1 MKAPKWFI
9 HWFLVNCQMAT
20 KLDQVRQIEDSY
32 KCYLK
37 GKLDQRRQSKEREHG
52 T

>member
-9 HWFLVNCQMAT
+9 VWFLRNCRIAYKM
-20 KLDQVRQIEDSY
+20 DQVRQIEDAY

-37 GKLDQRRQSKEREHG
+37 GKLDQRRQDKEKKRG
-52 T
+52 